1 MPDGLAAFTPDKLR
15 KIIKGKKLMTQT
27 APLHFVTLLGSLR
40 KGSLN
45 GIVARTLPELAP
57 EGVTITSLESV
68 GEFPHYDQD
77 VQEQGFPAPVLDM
90 AEQIR
95 AADGL
100 IIVTPE
106 YNYSIPGVLK
116 NALDWLSRVTP
127 QPLARK
133 PVALQTV
140 SPGAIGGARAQYHLR
155 QSLVFLDAFVLNRP
169 EVMIGQ
175 AMSKFDTDR
184 MALTDQPTRAYLT
197 RQITAL
203 ADLAR
208 QVAPRKPEDV

>member
-1 MPDGLAAFTPDKLR
+1 MLDGLAAFTPDKLR

-57 EGVTITSLESV
+57 EGVTITSLGSV
-68 GEFPHYDQD
+68 VEFPHYDQD
-77 VQEQGFPAPVLDM
+77 VQERGFPAPVLDM

-106 YNYSIPGVLK
+106 YNYSMPGVLK

-197 RQITAL
+197 RQITTL